1 MLINPSRRPSKRRHI
16 AMAKRRRKRRHVVRA
31 RSSNPVRRHRVHRR
45 HRARRANPFLFKR
58 KRRRSRGMVAHRRRR
73 NPLGGRFTLRGFTT
87 QTLVPS
93 TIGAVGALGVDM
105 ALNLLPV
112 PVAMKTGIMAP
123 VTRIAGAVAIG
134 ALVGMMS
141 NRRIGEQAAAGAITV
156 VLYDTI
162 KGMIGAKVPGL
173 HGLYG
178 DYPTMEYVSPAATVD
193 ADLGAYLPAGGESV
207 ATMPGEGAFGWGSEL
222 GEYMS

>member
-1 MLINPSRRPSKRRHI
+1 MV
-16 AMAKRRRKRRHVVRA
+16 ARRRY
-31 RSSNPVRRHRVHRR
+31 
-45 HRARRANPFLFKR
+45 
-58 KRRRSRGMVAHRRRR
+58 RR
-73 NPLGGRFTLRGFTT
+73 NPSGGRFTLRGFTT
-87 QTLVPS
+87 HTLVPS
-93 TIGAVGALGVDM
+93 TIGAIGALGVDM

-134 ALVGMMS
+134 ALVGMVA
-141 NRRIGEQAAAGAITV
+141 NRRMGEQAAAGAITV

-193 ADLGAYLPAGGESV
+193 ADLGAYLPAGGEGV
-207 ATMPGEGAFGWGSEL
+207 ATMPSEGAFGWGSEL
-222 GEYMS
+222 GEYIS